1 MALTNQEIADIF
13 NNIADM
19 LEIQGENRF
28 KFLSYRR
35 AGETLGEL
43 PRDLQAYVDDGT
55 LTDIPGI
62 GKAISDKIKE
72 LLETDKLEFY
82 EKLRVQVP
90 ESLLEI
96 KRINGVGPKK
106 AKLFWDE
113 LNITTVAEL
122 KLAATE
128 NKLRDLSGMGAK
140 SEQKIIDSIEALSR
154 NRGRT
159 PIGNAKQ
166 AADTILAELV
176 ALPQVEEAM
185 IAGSIR
191 RGKTTIGDVDILA
204 VSDDAEPIM
213 AHFVGMGRV
222 ERILGQGPTKSSI
235 ELRTGLQVDLRVL
248 PRERFGT
255 ALQYFTGSKDHNVRI
270 REIALNKGYSLNE
283 HALRPIDNAGNMLDE
298 SHYVYCGTEEDVYEK
313 IGLPWIA
320 PELREDQGEIEAAI
334 AGKLPNLITA
344 EDILSDLHMHTTWS
358 DGTLSIREMAEAA
371 RERGKTHIVI
381 TDHSKR
387 SIVANGLDG
396 ERLLQQQAEVRTVN
410 EEMGDN
416 FHVLHGVEMDVL
428 EDGNMDL
435 PDDILAQLDFVVAS
449 LHFGLTQDRAAIT
462 KRLLNAINNPHVDCI
477 GHMTGRLIGSR
488 PSAYVDFDTVFEAAL
503 ETDTVLEINANPARL
518 DLDAQY
524 ARRAHQLGIKLAI
537 NTDAHSIKMMDM
549 LPYGILTAR
558 RAWAEPENVINTWT
572 FDRFYAWIQSRA

>member
-72 LLETDKLEFY
+72 LLETNKLEFY
-82 EKLRVQVP
+82 EKLRAQVP

-96 KRINGVGPKK
+96 KAINGVGPKK

-113 LNITTVAEL
+113 LGITTVTDL
-122 KLAATE
+122 QKAASE
-128 NKLRDLSGMGAK
+128 GKLRDLAGMGAK
-140 SEQKIIDSIEALSR
+140 SEQKIIDSIQALSR

-166 AADTILAELV
+166 AADAILAELV
-176 ALPQVEEAM
+176 ALPQVEEAV

-191 RGKTTIGDVDILA
+191 RGRTTIGDVDILA
-204 VSDDAEPIM
+204 VSDEAEPIM
-213 AHFVGMGRV
+213 EHFVSMSRV

-255 ALQYFTGSKDHNVRI
+255 ALQYFTGSKDHNVKI
-270 REIALNKGYSLNE
+270 REIALNKGFSLNE
-283 HALRPIDNAGNMLDE
+283 HALRPIDDAGNMLDE

-334 AGKLPNLITA
+334 EGKLPNLITA

-387 SIVANGLDG
+387 SVVANGLDAA
-396 ERLLQQQAEVRTVN
+396 RLLEQQAEVRAVDT
-410 EEMGDN
+410 EMGED
-416 FHVLHGVEMDVL
+416 FHVLHGVEMDIL
-428 EDGNMDL
+428 EDGRMDL
-435 PDDILAQLDFVVAS
+435 PDDVLAQLDFVVAS
-449 LHFGLTQDRAAIT
+449 LHFGLTQDRATIT
-462 KRLLNAINNPHVDCI
+462 MRLLNAINNPHVDCI

-488 PSAYVDFDTVFEAAL
+488 PSADVDFDAVFEAAL
-503 ETDTVLEINANPARL
+503 KTDTVLEINANPARL
-518 DLDAQY
+518 DLDSQY
-524 ARRAHQLGIKLAI
+524 ARRAQQLGIKLAI
-537 NTDAHSIKMMDM
+537 NTDAHSTKMMDM

-558 RAWAEPENVINTWT
+558 RAWVEPTHVINTWS
-572 FDRFYAWIQSRA
+572 FDRLYAWIQSRG